1 MVQTLLGRR
10 ALLPPPPGLNLA
22 LLLAACLAV
31 ALLALW
37 LRPLGVAVASL
48 GLVAVLTV
56 LSYEAYT
63 RGGYWLDVVAPV
75 AGMLLALQA
84 DRVLGRRRLRAAFGQ
99 FVSPDLLDRVLREG
113 AALGGEVR
121 VLSVLMSDLRGFTT
135 LSERLPPAAISAMMN
150 EYFTEMVEVILA
162 RGGYV
167 SDFIGDGILA
177 VFGAPGHDPDHAWH
191 AVQTA
196 LAMQDALAALNRR
209 WAEADGRHQ
218 PLAMGVAVNTGEAF
232 VGNIGSPKKKK
243 YSVLGDTV
251 NTVSR
256 IEGLNRDLGTGILIS
271 GGTLAAVE
279 ARVTVRDR
287 GRVTVKGRVQ
297 AVEIHELM
305 GAGGEPGG
313 AA

>member
-1 MVQTLLGRR
+1 
-10 ALLPPPPGLNLA
+10 
-22 LLLAACLAV
+22 
-31 ALLALW
+31 
-37 LRPLGVAVASL
+37 
-48 GLVAVLTV
+48 
-56 LSYEAYT
+56 
-63 RGGYWLDVVAPV
+63 
-75 AGMLLALQA
+75 
-84 DRVLGRRRLRAAFGQ
+84 
-99 FVSPDLLDRVLREG
+99 
-113 AALGGEVR
+113 
-121 VLSVLMSDLRGFTT
+121 
-135 LSERLPPAAISAMMN
+135 
-150 EYFTEMVEVILA
+150 
-162 RGGYV
+162 
-167 SDFIGDGILA
+167 
-177 VFGAPGHDPDHAWH
+177 
-191 AVQTA
+191 
-196 LAMQDALAALNRR
+196 
-209 WAEADGRHQ
+209 
-218 PLAMGVAVNTGEAF
+218 MGVAVNTGEAF